1 MSCIPHPRC
10 AASLAAGLLSAALCA
25 GTASA
30 QPFPARPLMIVNGN
44 AAGGTP
50 DILARQM
57 AEELRQGLGQSV
69 IVVNRTG
76 ANGSIAAESVR
87 RATPDGHTLLFATM
101 TTMAVNPHLQKDA
114 RYNGAHDFE
123 PIATQVLQPLLWAT
137 TASQPFRSL
146 KDVVDQARA
155 HPGKIIAS
163 RQGFGASSHLTVA
176 ALAGRNRIEFNL
188 IGYTG
193 SADTFMALR
202 RGDVQL
208 MVDLPQSMLPRF
220 QSGDLLPLAIT
231 SATRIKA
238 LPNVSTWVEQ
248 GVMDNEL
255 TAWYVYVAPKGT
267 PAAIVNQLNGEINR
281 ILVQPK
287 FRQRLE
293 EVGGIVRTLTPA
305 ELRKFM
311 AEEHVR
317 WGALLKTANINPD

>member
-1 MSCIPHPRC
+1 MSRILTTAVLAGCLL
-10 AASLAAGLLSAALCA
+10 AGAWAAGN
-25 GTASA
+25 ASA
-30 QPFPARPLMIVNGN
+30 QAFPARPLMIVNGN

-57 AEELRQGLGQSV
+57 AEELRQALGQSV
-69 IVVNRTG
+69 VVVNRTG
-76 ANGSIAAESVR
+76 ANGSIAVESVR

-114 RYNGAHDFE
+114 RYNGAQDFE

-137 TASQPFRSL
+137 TASQPFKSL

-176 ALAGRNRIEFNL
+176 ALTGRNKIEFNL
-188 IGYTG
+188 IGFTG

-208 MVDLPQSMLPRF
+208 MVDLPQSMLPRI
-220 QSGDLLPLAIT
+220 QAGDLVPLAIT
-231 SATRIKA
+231 SAARIKA
-238 LPNVSTWVEQ
+238 LPNVPTWIEQ

-255 TAWYVYVAPKGT
+255 TAWYVYLAPKGT
-267 PAAIVNQLNGEINR
+267 PAAIVGQLNAEINR

-287 FRQRLE
+287 FRSRLE
-293 EVGGIVRTLTPA
+293 EVGGIVRTPTPP
-305 ELRKFM
+305 ELRRFM

-317 WGALLKTANINPD
+317 WGVLLKNAGVNPD

>member
-1 MSCIPHPRC
+1 MYRFKS
-10 AASLAAGLLSAALCA
+10 AATLAACLMVGTLAAGDAV
-25 GTASA
+25 A
-30 QPFPARPLMIVNGN
+30 QGFPARPLMIVNGN

-57 AEELRQGLGQSV
+57 AEELRQGLGQNV
-69 IVVNRTG
+69 VVVNRTG

-114 RYNGAHDFE
+114 RYNGAQDFE

-146 KDVVDQARA
+146 KDVVEQARA
-155 HPGKIIAS
+155 QPGRIIAS

-176 ALAGRNRIEFNL
+176 ALTARNRIEFNL

-193 SADTFMALR
+193 SAETFMALR

-208 MVDLPQSMLPRF
+208 MVDLPQSMLPRI

-231 SATRIKA
+231 SAARIKA
-238 LPNVSTWVEQ
+238 LPNVSTWIEQ
-248 GVMDNEL
+248 GVMDSEL

-267 PAAIVNQLNGEINR
+267 PAAVVNLLNTEINR

-293 EVGGIVRTLTPA
+293 EVGGIVRTLSPA

-317 WGALLKTANINPD
+317 WGTLLKNAGVHPD